1 MVKVVISS
9 VPYAA
14 KPDAK
19 RRLANKKLVTNETGA
34 KVYLR
39 RRDAESLTFSDDL
52 TYAFVRNVAKAREEN
67 KRLLGVR
74 DRAPTKD

>member
-1 MVKVVISS
+1 MVKVVISA
-9 VPYAA
+9 VPYEA
-14 KPDAK
+14 KQAPK
-19 RRLANKKLVTNETGA
+19 RRTALKKFVTNETGA

-39 RRDAESLTFSDDL
+39 RLDAESLTFSDDL

-74 DRAPTKD
+74 DRAPTKE